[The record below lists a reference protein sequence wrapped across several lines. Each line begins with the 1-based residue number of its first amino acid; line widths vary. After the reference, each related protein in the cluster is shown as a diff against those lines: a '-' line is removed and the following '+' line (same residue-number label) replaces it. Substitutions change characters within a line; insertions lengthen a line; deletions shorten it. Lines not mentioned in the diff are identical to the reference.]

1 MDSVLE
7 NGQLS
12 DIYKTAIEPQIGEL
26 AGIRKSAQMAVYY
39 GIGVFLLLILFI
51 SLVSSGVSLAIIGL
65 VLAVIGLIVIGVRG
79 NKAWKLYHSRFKE
92 QVVREVVKLVNPD
105 WTYHPTGMMD
115 SQVYYQSDIF
125 RKDVDRYNGD
135 DLVQG
140 VLDKTDFEC
149 SELHTEYKQVT
160 TDSKGRRQERWVTIF
175 RGLFFHADFNKEF
188 IGRTYVS
195 PDTAE
200 RLLGKFG
207 RRFQKISGPAPLV
220 VLENVAFEKAFV
232 VHATD
237 QIEARYILTPTIMEA
252 MLRIKQLY
260 NCHVHFSFIGSRV
273 YCALGMNKA
282 LFEPKLFGAVINLRE
297 MEDMYHLFKVNE
309 VIIKELNLNTRIW
322 TKV

>member
-26 AGIRKSAQMAVYY
+26 TGIRKKAQKAVYY
-39 GIGVFLLLILFI
+39 GLAFFLLLIFFI
-51 SLVSSGVSLAIIGL
+51 ALVSSGASLAIAGL
-65 VLAVIGLIVIGVRG
+65 VVSVIGLIVIGVRG
-79 NKAWKLYHSRFKE
+79 NKAWKLYRSRFKE
-92 QVVREVVKLVNPD
+92 QVVREVVRLVNPD
-105 WTYHPTGMMD
+105 WDYHPTDRVD
-115 SQVYYQSDIF
+115 SPVYYQSDIF
-125 RKDVDRYNGD
+125 RKQVDRYNGD
-135 DLVQG
+135 DLVKG

-149 SELHTEYKQVT
+149 SELHTQYKQVT

-207 RRFQKISGPAPLV
+207 RRFQKMAGPAPLV
-220 VLENVAFEKAFV
+220 VLENVDFEKAFV

-260 NCHVHFSFIGSRV
+260 NCAVHFSFIGSRV

-282 LFEPKLFGAVINLRE
+282 LFEPKLFGAVINLHE
-297 MEDMYHLFKVNE
+297 IEDMYHLFKVNE
-309 VIIKELNLNTRIW
+309 VIIQELNLNTRIW
-322 TKV
+322 TKA